1 MLASQILKYEQE
13 MKEEIMAVCIDY
25 HSMAR
30 IIENF
35 QAITGLTVG
44 GIHLDF
50 VESMTLGKEHK
61 ETRFSGISIDRERV

>member
-13 MKEEIMAVCIDY
+13 MKEELMAVCIDH
-25 HSMAR
+25 HSMTR

-44 GIHLDF
+44 GIYLDF
-50 VESMTLGKEHK
+50 VESMTLDKEHK
-61 ETRFSGISIDRERV
+61 ETCFSGISIDRERV